1 MLSAKSKA
9 LLITENEG
17 WEVTLDA
24 SHEGISTK
32 SEFKG
37 SLFPLHF
44 QGHAYSGNKNRYTKE
59 RRRLENLITDHQ

>member
-9 LLITENEG
+9 LPITENEG

-24 SHEGISTK
+24 PHEGISRK

-37 SLFPLHF
+37 SLFPLQFPGSYIPGKQKQKH
-44 QGHAYSGNKNRYTKE
+44 QRKKE
-59 RRRLENLITDHQ
+59 AASTQKTR